1 MFIET
6 LEARVLAKVASI
18 QLVVQ
23 DRGSSGERVNVTCFR
38 WIPLLIHVRPPSVY
52 LTIPGITAD
61 LS

>member
-1 MFIET
+1 M
-6 LEARVLAKVASI
+6 LEARVLAKVAAI

-38 WIPLLIHVRPPSVY
+38 WIPLLIRPPSVY

>member
-1 MFIET
+1 MFVET

-38 WIPLLIHVRPPSVY
+38 WIPLLIRPPSVY